1 MFWRLLLPAFLACVC
16 NSLANALWKL
26 RFDKTPLSLR
36 GVEDVI
42 GLLRSPNIWGG
53 MGFYGG
59 SMLLFFY
66 MLSNYKLSTI
76 IPVTSMTYIIN
87 ILVARFYF
95 HESVGKIQILGT
107 VIIILGLLI
116 LSRAGAVS
124 K

>member
-53 MGFYGG
+53 DGVLRRFDA
-59 SMLLFFY
+59 SFLLHA
-66 MLSNYKLSTI
+66 LKL
-76 IPVTSMTYIIN
+76 
-87 ILVARFYF
+87 
-95 HESVGKIQILGT
+95 
-107 VIIILGLLI
+107 
-116 LSRAGAVS
+116 
-124 K
+124 

>member
-53 MGFYGG
+53 GWGFTAVRC
-59 SMLLFFY
+59 FF
-66 MLSNYKLSTI
+66 SFTCSQ
-76 IPVTSMTYIIN
+76 IIN
-87 ILVARFYF
+87 CQQLF
-95 HESVGKIQILGT
+95 Q
-107 VIIILGLLI
+107 
-116 LSRAGAVS
+116 
-124 K
+124 

>member
-1 MFWRLLLPAFLACVC
+1 
-16 NSLANALWKL
+16 
-26 RFDKTPLSLR
+26 
-36 GVEDVI
+36 
-42 GLLRSPNIWGG
+42 
-53 MGFYGG
+53 
-59 SMLLFFY
+59 MLLFFY